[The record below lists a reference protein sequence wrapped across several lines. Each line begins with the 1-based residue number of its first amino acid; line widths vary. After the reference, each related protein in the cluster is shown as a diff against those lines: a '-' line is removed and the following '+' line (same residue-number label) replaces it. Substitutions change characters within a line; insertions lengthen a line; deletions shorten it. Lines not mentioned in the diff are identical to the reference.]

1 MEKVT
6 KKSIELHNKGMKGVK
21 YEISERNHVPI
32 WEQKGKDNGISEFFF
47 FFVYFAVL
55 LRQNI
60 SHSCVFLSSLVC
72 QQNETAVQTEKSS
85 FVYQNEISREFAQK
99 INVLSFL
106 WSKIYSSSCKLA
118 KINSSLYP

>member
-1 MEKVT
+1 MKSLKEIMFPFGSKRARTMESV
-6 KKSIELHNKGMKGVK
+6 N
-21 YEISERNHVPI
+21 
-32 WEQKGKDNGISEFFF
+32 FFF

-55 LRQNI
+55 LRRNI

-72 QQNETAVQTEKSS
+72 QQNETVVQTEKSS